1 MTHVQPASGSSPS
14 IDDQLRQ
21 GAVTVG
27 RPSLLYRLSN
37 LFPYIVL
44 IGYSIVAIFPIFLI
58 VINSFKDR
66 RDLFR
71 VPYQPPIWFSLE
83 NGVELINNFTLE
95 GYESVFARSQL
106 FLYFGNSLFLTVVS
120 LALITLFG
128 VMVSYA
134 LSEYVF
140 PGSRFLYLYLVLG
153 VMIPIRLGTVSMIE
167 LMNTLKIYDTHWAL
181 ITVYVARGLPVALFI
196 LIEFMRQVPRELKEA
211 ARVDGASEYWILFRL
226 VTPLIRPALAT
237 VMVSQLIPIWNDLWF
252 PLTLAPSESVR
263 TVTLGVSTFAG
274 QYKQD
279 WSALLAALSL
289 AMIPITALYVLF
301 SRQFIGGLTAGALK

>member
-1 MTHVQPASGSSPS
+1 MTQVQRVPGS
-14 IDDQLRQ
+14 IDEQLQR
-21 GAVTVG
+21 GEVTIAK
-27 RPSLLYRLSN
+27 PSLLYRLGN
-37 LFPYIVL
+37 LFPYIIL
-44 IGYSIVAIFPIFLI
+44 IGYSFIAIFPIFLI
-58 VINSFKDR
+58 IINSFKDR

-71 VPYQPPIWFSLE
+71 VPYQPPLWFSLE
-83 NGVELINNFTLE
+83 NGFEIINNFTLE
-95 GYESVFARSQL
+95 GYQSVFERSQI
-106 FLYFGNSLFLTVVS
+106 FVYFGNSLFITTVS
-120 LALITLFG
+120 LVL
-128 VMVSYA
+128 VMLLGAMISFA
-134 LSEYVF
+134 FSEYLF
-140 PGSRFLYLYLVLG
+140 PGNRIIYVYLVLG

-181 ITVYVARGLPVALFI
+181 IAVYTARGLPVALFI
-196 LIEFMRQVPRELKEA
+196 LTEFMRQVPRELKEA
-211 ARVDGASEYWILFRL
+211 SRVDGASEYWILFRL
-226 VTPLIRPALAT
+226 IMPLIRPALAT

-289 AMIPITALYVLF
+289 AMIPITGLYIIF

>member
-1 MTHVQPASGSSPS
+1 MTQVQSVSGGLN
-14 IDDQLRQ
+14 DQLQQRD
-21 GAVTVG
+21 VTVT
-27 RPSLLYRLSN
+27 RQPLLYRLSN

-71 VPYQPPIWFSLE
+71 MPYQPPIWFTFDGGFQLV
-83 NGVELINNFTLE
+83 NTFTLE
-95 GYESVFARSQL
+95 GYQSVFERSQI
-106 FLYFGNSLFLTVVS
+106 FVYFGNSLFVTVVS
-120 LALITLFG
+120 LVVIMLLGA
-128 VMVSYA
+128 MVSFA
-134 LSEYVF
+134 FSEYLF
-140 PGSRFLYLYLVLG
+140 PGNRLLYLFLVLG
-153 VMIPIRLGTVSMIE
+153 VMIPIRLGTVSMID

-181 ITVYVARGLPVALFI
+181 ILVYIARGLPVALFI
-196 LIEFMRQVPRELKEA
+196 LTEFMRQVPRELKEA
-211 ARVDGASEYWILFRL
+211 ARVDGANEYWILFRM
-226 VTPLIRPALAT
+226 VMPLIRPALAT
-237 VMVSQLIPIWNDLWF
+237 VMVSQLIPVWNDLWF

-263 TVTLGVSTFAG
+263 TITLGVSTFAG

>member
-1 MTHVQPASGSSPS
+1 MTQVQRVSGG
-14 IDDQLRQ
+14 IDDPLQRIEVTTARQ
-21 GAVTVG
+21 
-27 RPSLLYRLSN
+27 PLLYRLSN

-44 IGYSIVAIFPIFLI
+44 IGYSLVAIFPIFLI

-71 VPYQPPIWFSLE
+71 VPYQPPIWFTLD
-83 NGVELINNFTLE
+83 GGFQLINNFTLE
-95 GYESVFARSQL
+95 GYQTVFERSQI
-106 FLYFGNSLFLTVVS
+106 FMYFGNSIFITVVS
-120 LALITLFG
+120 LVVIMLIG
-128 VMVSYA
+128 AMVSFA
-134 LSEYVF
+134 FSEYLF
-140 PGSRFLYLYLVLG
+140 PGNRLLYLFLVLG
-153 VMIPIRLGTVSMIE
+153 VMIPIRLGTVSMID

-181 ITVYVARGLPVALFI
+181 ILVYIARGLPVALFI
-196 LIEFMRQVPRELKEA
+196 LTEFMRQVPRELKEA
-211 ARVDGASEYWILFRL
+211 ARVDGANEYWILFRM
-226 VTPLIRPALAT
+226 VMPLIRPALAT
-237 VMVSQLIPIWNDLWF
+237 VMVSQLIPVWNDLWF
-252 PLTLAPSESVR
+252 PLTLAPSEAVR